1 LEFFVV
7 TKTIASG
14 TVADAYLALLADR
27 GIDYLFANAGTDFAP
42 LIEAYAKVQAH
53 GTKVPKPVTVPHEN
67 VAIAMA
73 QGYYLKTGRA
83 QVVMVHVNV
92 GTANAIC
99 GLINGWRGNIPVL
112 FTAGRTPYSEEG
124 ALMGM
129 RSGEIHWPQEM
140 RDQRAMVREFVKWDY
155 ELPNGEVLESA
166 VDRALNIAMAEPRGP
181 VYLTLP
187 RETLAAPIQNF
198 RYASPSRHATP
209 SSAFP
214 DTSAIDRAADLVAA
228 AEFPLIITRAAGRME
243 ADVAK
248 LAALAERFAIP
259 VFERK
264 HHYMSMPW
272 DSPMHLGS
280 NAESYFDL
288 ADVIV
293 VLEADVPWIPKH
305 KAPRADTKIIHLGAD
320 PIFANYPLRGF
331 PCDLGITG
339 VIGATLPA
347 LTEALASREKGAA
360 SRIEAR
366 RRRIAEAREKMT
378 ARVSASLQEVR
389 NGAPMHP
396 GWINHCIN
404 AVKGDDG
411 IVIKEA
417 LTPAEHL
424 NFTKPGT
431 HFSLGQGGALGWG
444 LGTALGIK
452 AAMRDR
458 LVICAVGDGSYMFG
472 NPIAAHYV
480 SKAEKLPTLTV
491 IYNNEM
497 WNAVRRNTRDV
508 YPDGY
513 AVKSNREPL
522 TYFEPGTHYEKA
534 IEALDGYGEQVN
546 DPAALPAALDR
557 ALDRVAGGQQAL
569 LNVICGT
576 G

>member
-1 LEFFVV
+1 MMA
-7 TKTIASG
+7 TKVIESG

-27 GIDYLFANAGTDFAP
+27 GINYLFANAGTDFAP
-42 LIEAYAKVQAH
+42 IIEAYAKAQAL

-73 QGYYLKTGRA
+73 QGYYLKTGRPQA
-83 QVVMVHVNV
+83 VMVHVNV
-92 GTANAIC
+92 GTANALC
-99 GLINGWRGNIPVL
+99 GIINGWRGNIPVL

-124 ALMGM
+124 GLMGM

-155 ELPNGEVLESA
+155 ELPNAETLETA
-166 VDRALNIAMAEPRGP
+166 VDRALNIAMAEPMGP

-187 RETLAAPIQNF
+187 RETLAAPIKNF

-209 SSAFP
+209 SPAFP
-214 DTSAIDRAADLVAA
+214 DTNAIDRAADMLAA
-228 AEFPLIITRAAGRME
+228 AEFPLIITRAAGRVE
-243 ADVAK
+243 SNVAK
-248 LAALAERFAIP
+248 LAAFAEHFAIP

-280 NAESYFDL
+280 NPEAYFDI

-293 VLEADVPWIPKH
+293 VLEADVPWVPRH
-305 KAPRADTKIIHLGAD
+305 KAPRPDCKIIHAGAD
-320 PIFANYPLRGF
+320 PLFENYPLRGF
-331 PCDLGITG
+331 PCDLAITG
-339 VIGATLPA
+339 VLGATLPA
-347 LTEALASREKGAA
+347 LAKALAAREKAA
-360 SRIEAR
+360 SSRIEAR
-366 RRRIAEAREKMT
+366 RRKVAEARDRLQMRVATSLEK
-378 ARVSASLQEVR
+378 AKNSS
-389 NGAPMHP
+389 PIHP
-396 GWINHCIN
+396 GWINHCIDL
-404 AVKGDDG
+404 VKGEDG
-411 IVIKEA
+411 TVVKEA

-424 NFTKPGT
+424 HFNKPGT
-431 HFSLGQGGALGWG
+431 YYSLGQGGALGWG
-444 LGTALGIK
+444 LGTALGMK
-452 AAMRDR
+452 AAMPDR

-480 SKAEKLPTLTV
+480 GKAERLPTLTV

-513 AVKSNREPL
+513 AAKSNHEPL
-522 TYFEPGTHYEKA
+522 TYFEPGTRYEKA
-534 IEALDGYGEQVN
+534 IETVGGYGEHVE
-546 DPAALPAALDR
+546 DAAALPKALDR
-557 ALDRVAGGQQAL
+557 ALDAIAGGQQAL

>member
-1 LEFFVV
+1 
-7 TKTIASG
+7 
-14 TVADAYLALLADR
+14 
-27 GIDYLFANAGTDFAP
+27 
-42 LIEAYAKVQAH
+42 
-53 GTKVPKPVTVPHEN
+53 
-67 VAIAMA
+67 
-73 QGYYLKTGRA
+73 
-83 QVVMVHVNV
+83 
-92 GTANAIC
+92 
-99 GLINGWRGNIPVL
+99 
-112 FTAGRTPYSEEG
+112 
-124 ALMGM
+124 
-129 RSGEIHWPQEM
+129 
-140 RDQRAMVREFVKWDY
+140 
-155 ELPNGEVLESA
+155 
-166 VDRALNIAMAEPRGP
+166 
-181 VYLTLP
+181 
-187 RETLAAPIQNF
+187 
-198 RYASPSRHATP
+198 
-209 SSAFP
+209 
-214 DTSAIDRAADLVAA
+214 
-228 AEFPLIITRAAGRME
+228 
-243 ADVAK
+243 
-248 LAALAERFAIP
+248 
-259 VFERK
+259 
-264 HHYMSMPW
+264 
-272 DSPMHLGS
+272 
-280 NAESYFDL
+280 
-288 ADVIV
+288 
-293 VLEADVPWIPKH
+293 VPWIPKH

-331 PCDLGITG
+331 PCDLAITG

-378 ARVSASLQEVR
+378 ARVSASLEKVR

-431 HFSLGQGGALGWG
+431 YYSLGQGGALGWG
-444 LGTALGIK
+444 LGTALGMK
-452 AAMRDR
+452 AAMPDR

-480 SKAEKLPTLTV
+480 GKAEKLPTLTV

-513 AVKSNREPL
+513 AAKSNREPL
-522 TYFEPGTHYEKA
+522 TYFEPGTRYEKA
-534 IEALDGYGEQVN
+534 IETVGGYGERVE
-546 DPAALPAALDR
+546 DAAALPKALDR
-557 ALDRVAGGQQAL
+557 ALDAVANGQQSL